1 MLLAAL
7 TAVASQL
14 CVLRLPSMARFQE
27 LCGGRV

>member
-14 CVLRLPSMARFQE
+14 CVLGLPSMAQFQQ
-27 LCGGRV
+27 LCGS